1 MEKMIIMKKISIP
14 SEVQV
19 GQGDL
24 IEVYLDQDD
33 LLLSLANN
41 LPLEITISMV

>member
-1 MEKMIIMKKISIP
+1 MKKISIP